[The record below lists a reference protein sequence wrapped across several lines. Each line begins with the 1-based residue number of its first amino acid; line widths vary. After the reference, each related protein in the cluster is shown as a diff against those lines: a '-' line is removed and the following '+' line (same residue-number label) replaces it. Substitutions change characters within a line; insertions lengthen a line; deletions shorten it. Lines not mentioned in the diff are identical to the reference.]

1 MTDPTP
7 QSINPSIPETLPPM
21 SRQEAT
27 FHASVAGVRA
37 SAEASKQGN
46 DPAHSAA
53 IGTAAVG
60 GKVIG
65 GLTLPL
71 PCAYSALAVPAL
83 GALLEQHSRQIT
95 GLQSDCLFI
104 LAFAAPEEVY
114 RLACV
119 QRDESACEALIARA
133 DQVAITLLH
142 RDTIDEASAWCMEAF
157 ARLNGVKKP
166 QSPEATPPPQPLNP
180 STHQPLS
187 PPASESGSETRSS
200 AASPPAPTTAAVPAG
215 SPV

>member
-1 MTDPTP
+1 MTDSTTP
-7 QSINPSIPETLPPM
+7 ILDAPIDTTLMPM
-21 SRQEAT
+21 TRQEAT

-37 SAEASKQGN
+37 STEAGQIGN
-46 DPAHSAA
+46 DPAHTAA
-53 IGTAAVG
+53 IGNAAVG

-71 PCAYSALAVPAL
+71 PCAYSALSVPAL
-83 GALLEQHSRQIT
+83 GALLEQHSRQVT

-119 QRDESACEALIARA
+119 QRDESACEALITRA
-133 DQVAITLLH
+133 EEVAIALLH

-166 QSPEATPPPQPLNP
+166 SSAASAPPPPPLNP
-180 STHQPLS
+180 A
-187 PPASESGSETRSS
+187 PPRALESESVSETRSS
-200 AASPPAPTTAAVPAG
+200 AVSQPAPTTAADPAG
-215 SPV
+215 SPA